1 MSAKERALRE
11 IKDINGFTAPEL
23 QEMKFGRM
31 LDDFKSNILNDNDIV
46 SCELL
51 RTMRDLLREAN
62 STVTRGSPLA
72 IAIGDALVESS
83 NVLKN

>member
-1 MSAKERALRE
+1 MNAKERALSE
-11 IKDINGFTAPEL
+11 IRDINGFTAPEL
-23 QEMKFGRM
+23 QGMKFGRM
-31 LDDFKSNILNDNDIV
+31 LDNFKSDFLNEDDIV

-72 IAIGDALVESS
+72 VSIGDALVEASG
-83 NVLKN
+83 VLKD